1 MNDDVQQK
9 PQVSEFD
16 LMLQSVLATEEG
28 RAVLWWVMS
37 EAGTFSENLW
47 ADSHMRDICEG
58 KRAVGLAV
66 FKRLTPAIFHQMQD
80 EYQFKRGKEND
91 RSN

>member
-1 MNDDVQQK
+1 MSDDVQQQ

-16 LMLQSVLATEEG
+16 LMLETVLATEEG

-47 ADSHMRDICEG
+47 ADPHLRDLCEG

-66 FKRLTPAIFHQMQD
+66 FKRLTPEVFHQMQN
-80 EYQFKRGKEND
+80 EANRGNQ
-91 RSN
+91 NG